1 MAQLPADG
9 RRPHGCSS
17 SIKEELVLKARLF
30 NMAMAVAM
38 LAALVESLGAVA
50 KWR

>member
-1 MAQLPADG
+1 
-9 RRPHGCSS
+9 
-17 SIKEELVLKARLF
+17 VLKARLF
-30 NMAMAVAM
+30 NMCMAVAM

>member
-1 MAQLPADG
+1 M
-9 RRPHGCSS
+9 
-17 SIKEELVLKARLF
+17 LKARLF
-30 NMAMAVAM
+30 NIGIAVAM